1 MEKIIISKKS
11 INEENINSAL
21 FLKYIETY
29 GFNPNNYHNILELFQ
44 SAKGSMSQ
52 FLRQYNQYLLSRQL
66 NYDEL
71 DKMGI
76 NGAYGYFHSDGIVVP
91 KTTENDNRFLHT
103 PVKRLYI
110 KHIYG
115 VPTINNFD
123 VIIANGTSPYM
134 NNTANF
140 GIDKYLGFC
149 MDDTDENLA
158 ISFERYE
165 YLVNLLNRQSQEEY
179 TLEHDTLSSKGKQ
192 LCLVKKK

>member
-52 FLRQYNQYLLSRQL
+52 FLRQYNQYLLSRQV

-140 GIDKYLGFC
+140 DIDKYLGFC